1 MGRVGFLIVDDE
13 PLARAGLRSLVEE
26 DPDAELLGECA
37 TGVEAVRAI
46 RRLRPEV
53 VLLDVQMPD
62 LDGFG
67 VLRALDRAEWPVVVF
82 VTAYDAYALRAFEV
96 HAVDYLLKPFG
107 DGRAREALARA
118 KDRVRGAE
126 LQALSVRM
134 VSLLGG
140 KPDSPPPAPA
150 REHLRRIAW
159 RDRGRVAFVAVDEVD
174 WIGAEDDYV
183 RIHARGASPLVRARI
198 GELARQLDPER
209 FVRIHRS
216 TLVNID
222 RVRELRPAFH
232 GDYTAVLHD
241 GTELRVSRT
250 YGAALAARTGNL
262 F

>member
-13 PLARAGLRSLVEE
+13 PLARAGLRALVEE
-26 DPDAELLGECA
+26 DPECELLGECA

-46 RRLRPEV
+46 RRLRPDV

-107 DGRAREALARA
+107 DGRAREALAHARE
-118 KDRVRGAE
+118 RVRGAE
-126 LQALSVRM
+126 LQALSARM

-140 KPDSPPPAPA
+140 QPAPAPA
-150 REHLRRIAW
+150 REYLRRIAW
-159 RDRGRVAFVAVDEVD
+159 RDRGRVAFVAVEEVD

-183 RIHARGASPLVRARI
+183 RIHARSASPLVRGRI

-250 YGAALAARTGNL
+250 FGAELAARTGNL